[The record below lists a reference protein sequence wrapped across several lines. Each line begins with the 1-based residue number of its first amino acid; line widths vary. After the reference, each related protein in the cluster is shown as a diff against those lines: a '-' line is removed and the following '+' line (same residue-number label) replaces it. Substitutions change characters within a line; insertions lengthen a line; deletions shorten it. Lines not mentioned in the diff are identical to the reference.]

1 MILEMH
7 YVSHFLH
14 SKSVDVKCFQLMSF
28 LFCYASLVLI
38 SNVKTRARKVL
49 ILDNNANEIIA
60 LKKHVYVNHCMIANI
75 FGKKN

>member
-1 MILEMH
+1 
-7 YVSHFLH
+7 
-14 SKSVDVKCFQLMSF
+14 MSF